1 MSNENVESRLQPQV
15 ATEDSPIFP
24 DTSASCVDVWME
36 KMNKGVLTSLNFRE
50 FWRVWVPKIYS
61 PERNG
66 NCLAWS
72 IDEAKAQ
79 KILFSPLEEFI
90 CNGDPQVVLKE
101 LTKMDNPPSMCG
113 RVFKLGE
120 PTYSCR
126 ECGVDST
133 CVLCVGCFQ
142 QSAHRDHKYKMGTSG
157 GGGCCDCGD
166 TEAWKKAP
174 FCDVHLA
181 GTQSKELRG
190 NNLPGDIAERAV
202 MAFEAVLEYCYELL
216 TLKYTVALP
225 ANLCVKDT
233 ACFELATEK
242 LDAFDSYCTVLFNDE
257 THTFDQVINTLT
269 RVLKCLQRDAVEYVN
284 NVDREGRAVVR
295 CSVFRHCNELRSDI
309 ERFTSRHSSRPLKVL
324 VLHTHVVAHQTFSMK
339 LLNWLQQFIS
349 HCEGFR
355 VLFSNIALN
364 TKLPDTSIVEG
375 ILTRDSQL
383 WKSARTAWHRLFIT
397 GMLMEY
403 ESKKALAV
411 VFTHNYGSVMKDFIR
426 DDHDHSFSIVSLS
439 VQLFTV
445 PTLAHHLIAH
455 HDALFTL
462 LNTLLSEVA
471 RRCNAAGKLE
481 FERNTPNTLFKRAL
495 YIFYDLRYILSAKPD
510 EWTDELRVNYLHG
523 VTLLLTLFCSMQC
536 MDAVLRQVGQHMEYE
551 PEWESAITL
560 HFKLSPVITLGLDW
574 CGSDKVVLVASF
586 RMVLRKLYEQ
596 LGNEPAPSQ
605 VRELADHSA
614 TCLQYDVSSQPVS
627 IHLPL
632 SRFLAGLFLHLEKYN
647 LHFQS
652 AEFISQTKPTPEQ
665 IIEPVLTAQVMI
677 SQVYSGMWRRN
688 GYSVLNQL
696 YFYHSVKC
704 RHEMLDRDIIL
715 LQVGA
720 SLIESNEFLIH
731 ILNKFNLLNW
741 AQPDFEAN
749 ALKNQEEDSMRQT
762 INLVEEFLGLLITI
776 IGERYV
782 PGVGQVTTDDR
793 FKKEIIQ
800 QLCIKPQPHSE
811 LIKQLVDDVQHL
823 EPDMETVI
831 CEVADFKK
839 PAHRSAGK
847 GVYELK
853 PHLYS
858 EYNVFFYHYTKEEL
872 SISEEAQRKR
882 RKALG
887 ELECCP
893 PPKLPRLTETFSLV
907 ANLLQC
913 DVMLHIMQTVLG
925 RAQNFIARSFSEPQV
940 HKILHLIG
948 YALQEQESGHYPFLA
963 FPERAAKWNIY
974 KLLEDLSNSQRID
987 AHKDLL
993 KWTLAKYREVASY
1006 TTMDVTLAPPQVE
1019 QSADTG
1025 ETKKLDKEW
1034 RTRMAAQKR
1043 AKVMAQMAAMQKHFM
1058 KKNATLFEEAA
1069 LDVNKSDDHGS
1080 VMDLTEPSQEA
1091 PVAVGVGQTSRI
1103 CEQKTYTCILCQE
1116 DQTVTAA
1123 GPAMVLAT
1131 FVQQSTVL
1139 CQRRPDND
1147 EINPVYLSAKLGAS
1161 PYTSTCGHVMHGRC
1175 WQDYFDNVLAK
1186 ENRRPYRMRQPAS
1199 FDAENHEYLCPL
1211 CECLSNTVLLLVP
1224 PLGMLQPTPKKQPD
1238 ISFETWL
1245 EVMWLTLECKPNR
1258 KHGKKAMEVEDEEML
1273 EDTIV
1278 PPMNILRREL
1288 GDTIADA
1295 FESVYSQPGP
1305 YLVENMEGMI
1315 HLFAALFTHATYL
1328 RGIGP
1333 TDDDHSDRVPLWAWK
1348 STAYT
1353 IHAIEFLLRDMEKPL
1368 LGALSSRQR
1377 DSIQNLT
1384 RMSSMLGTSFA
1395 NHAHLWADRE
1405 VLVNQA
1411 MTLLTILLE
1420 NPHQGPCIF
1429 DWDPFGMLVPLINLL
1444 PSLFYT
1450 KPNVASPPII
1460 TGGVFE
1466 SHALKLIFICHI
1478 VKILLTIDLES
1489 LESSMDVDLEP
1500 LEGGMDVDNRETD
1513 GAATENTADSNL
1525 ALIQILGTQISHN
1538 MANELW
1544 RRAETACKP
1553 FLRCCVLYFHYVTD
1567 VPAPETLMQV
1577 HGDTYENMCVYLGLP
1592 TTCRALINSNLNMVL
1607 KLTQMWK
1614 SHPTVW
1620 QHLLG
1625 VKKVPIVK
1633 DPLRV
1638 NKLIDLP
1645 EDYSDLINSI
1655 STFSCPNNE
1664 QEDSRNPTLCLVCGQ
1679 MLCSQSY
1686 CCQTE
1691 VNKIPMGACTYH
1703 AIKCGT
1709 GVGMFLR
1716 VRECDILFLRTPT
1729 RGTHMCPPYLDEYGE
1744 TDQGL
1749 RRGNPLHLCHEK
1761 YRRLNYIWLSHELH
1775 ESIARAIESSSS
1787 MVPTQWQH
1795 M

>member
-1 MSNENVESRLQPQV
+1 MSNENVENRLLPQV
-15 ATEDSPIFP
+15 AAEDLPIFP
-24 DTSASCVDVWME
+24 DTSVSCVDIWME
-36 KMNKGVLTSLNFRE
+36 KMNKGILTSLNFRE

-72 IDEAKAQ
+72 IDENKAQ

-90 CNGDPQVVLKE
+90 CNGNPQVVVKE

-113 RVFKLGE
+113 RVFKMGE

-166 TEAWKKAP
+166 TEAWKRDP
-174 FCDVHLA
+174 FCEIHMV
-181 GTQSKELRG
+181 GTQSKESRG
-190 NNLPGDIAERAV
+190 NKLPGDIAERAV
-202 MAFEAVLEYCYELL
+202 MVFEAILEYCYELL
-216 TLKYTVALP
+216 TLKHTSALP
-225 ANLCVKDT
+225 ANLCESVCVKDPM
-233 ACFELATEK
+233 CFNLAAEK
-242 LDAFDSYCTVLFNDE
+242 MDSFDSYCTVLFNDE
-257 THTFDQVINTLT
+257 THTFDHVINTLT
-269 RVLKCLQRDAVEYVN
+269 RILKCLQRDAVEYVN

-295 CSVFRHCNELRSDI
+295 CSGFRQCNELRTDI
-309 ERFTSRHSSRPLKVL
+309 ERFTSRHNNRPLKVL
-324 VLHTHVVAHQTFSMK
+324 VLHTHVVAHQTFAMK

-349 HCEGFR
+349 QCEGFR

-364 TKLPDTSIVEG
+364 TKLPDISIVKG

-411 VFTHNYGSVMKDFIR
+411 VFTYNYGDVMKDFIR

-455 HDALFTL
+455 HDVLFIL
-462 LNTLLSEVA
+462 LNTLISESA

-481 FERNTPNTLFKRAL
+481 FERNTPNTSFKRAL
-495 YIFYDLRYILSAKPD
+495 YIFYDLRYLLSAKPD
-510 EWTDELRVNYLHG
+510 EWTDELRRGYLQG
-523 VTLLLTLFCSMQC
+523 VSLLLTLFCSMQC

-560 HFKLSPVITLGLDW
+560 HFKLSPVITMALEW
-574 CGSDKVVLVASF
+574 CGSDKVVLIKSF
-586 RMVLRKLYEQ
+586 IMVLRKLYEQ

-652 AEFISQTKPTPEQ
+652 SEFINQTKPTPEQ

-741 AQPDFEAN
+741 AHPDFEVN
-749 ALKNQEEDSMRQT
+749 ALKNPEEDSMRQT

-782 PGVGQVTTDDR
+782 PGVGQISADDR

-811 LIKQLVDDVQHL
+811 LIKQLVDDSQHL

-839 PAHRSAGK
+839 PPQMSAGK

-913 DVMLHIMQTVLG
+913 DVMLHIMQTVLE

-948 YALQEQESGHYPFLA
+948 YALQEQESGHYPFLV

-974 KLLEDLSNSQRID
+974 KLLEDLSNSPRIE

-993 KWTLAKYREVASY
+993 TWILAKYREVASY
-1006 TTMDVTLAPPQVE
+1006 VAMDVTPTPLQVE

-1025 ETKKLDKEW
+1025 ETNKMDKEW
-1034 RTRMAAQKR
+1034 RTKMAAQKR

-1058 KKNATLFEEAA
+1058 KKNATLFEEAG
-1069 LDVNKSDDHGS
+1069 LDVNKSDERGS
-1080 VMDLTEPSQEA
+1080 VMDLTESSQEA
-1091 PVAVGVGQTSRI
+1091 PVAVGIGQTSRM
-1103 CEQKTYTCILCQE
+1103 CEQMTYTCILCQE

-1147 EINPVYLSAKLGAS
+1147 EANPLYLSAKLGSS

-1224 PLGMLQPTPKKQPD
+1224 PLGMLQPTLEKQPD
-1238 ISFETWL
+1238 ISFEKWL
-1245 EVMWLTLECKPNR
+1245 EAMWLTLECKPTR
-1258 KHGKKAMEVEDEEML
+1258 KYGKKSMEVEDEEML
-1273 EDTIV
+1273 EDTTIV
-1278 PPMNILRREL
+1278 PPMPVLRREL
-1288 GDTIADA
+1288 DDA
-1295 FESVYSQPGP
+1295 VVGALESVYSQSGP
-1305 YLVENMEGMI
+1305 HLADNMEGMI
-1315 HLFAALFTHATYL
+1315 HVFAALFTQTTYL
-1328 RGIGP
+1328 KGFGP
-1333 TDDDHSDRVPLWAWK
+1333 IDDDHRVPLWAWK

-1377 DSIQNLT
+1377 DSLQNLA
-1384 RMSSMLGTSFA
+1384 RMSALLGASFA
-1395 NHAHLWADRE
+1395 NHSHLWADRE
-1405 VLVNQA
+1405 MLMNQA

-1420 NPHQGPCIF
+1420 NSHQEPCIF
-1429 DWDPFGMLVPLINLL
+1429 DWDPFGVLVPLINLL
-1444 PSLFYT
+1444 PCLFHT
-1450 KPNVASPPII
+1450 KDEVSPPII

-1466 SHALKLIFICHI
+1466 SHALRLVFICHI
-1478 VKILLTIDLES
+1478 IKILLTIDLGS
-1489 LESSMDVDLEP
+1489 LESSMDVDS
-1500 LEGGMDVDNRETD
+1500 RETEE
-1513 GAATENTADSNL
+1513 AAGETAESDL
-1525 ALIQILGTQISHN
+1525 ALVQILGTQISSPN
-1538 MANELW
+1538 VANELW
-1544 RRAETACKP
+1544 RRVEAACRP
-1553 FLRCCVLYFHYVTD
+1553 FLRCCALYFHYVTD
-1567 VPAPETLMQV
+1567 VPAPAALTQT
-1577 HGDTYENMCVYLGLP
+1577 HGDTYENICIYLGLP
-1592 TTCRALINSNLNMVL
+1592 ATCRALINSNLNVVL
-1607 KLTQMWK
+1607 KLTHVWK
-1614 SHPTVW
+1614 NHPTVW

-1655 STFSCPNNE
+1655 STFTCPNSD
-1664 QEDSRNPTLCLVCGQ
+1664 QEDSRNPTLCLVCGE

-1691 VNKIPMGACTYH
+1691 INKMSVGACTYH
-1703 AIKCGT
+1703 TSKCGT

-1716 VRECDILFLRTPT
+1716 VRECDVLFLRSPT